1 MEAVHEPRS
10 TSDHQRHRLLKEQV
24 AITFVVVALII
35 AAGAYLVFKV
45 DGAQYTQFTSL
56 AFVATCFFSF
66 VAFLPAG
73 TLFASRA
80 EFAKGRVAI
89 AADEKTGATVPI
101 ADPWSKT
108 VPLGL
113 ALAAVCSAVFGALVY
128 GLGWTPSPLVTTLV
142 AFLFVVPYAYIV
154 RSNIFRDIEG
164 FAAVGAMRGQ
174 RVTSTSAHVW
184 MSYIIPNVVFQ
195 AIINMPLAN
204 RGFSHAMSLIADKAP
219 GMVPVQALVPDFAI
233 TFMFVC
239 CFTFLGVAAHA
250 VSDLYQGTFK
260 YSGKGHAI
268 NGLLYF
274 GILLLMGVGL
284 GAVVAGVATVLQVAI
299 VTLPVALLLKFLV
312 VFLSVY
318 VACRLGVGW
327 TGRKFN
333 EAMSQK
339 HDVPPAVV
347 PAAS

>member
-113 ALAAVCSAVFGALVY
+113 ALAALATAIVGALIY
-128 GLGWTPSPLVTTLV
+128 GLGWTPSPLVTTLI

-154 RSNIFRDIEG
+154 RANIFRDIEG
-164 FAAVGAMRGQ
+164 LAAVGAMRGQ
-174 RVTSTSAHVW
+174 RVASTSAHIW
-184 MSYIIPNVVFQ
+184 MSYVIPNVAFQ

-239 CFTFLGVAAHA
+239 CFTFLAVILHTAADMYEGEFSYA
-250 VSDLYQGTFK
+250 
-260 YSGKGHAI
+260 GHARGI
-268 NGLLYF
+268 NGFLYF
-274 GILLLMGVGL
+274 GLLILMGAGL
-284 GAVVAGVATVLQVAI
+284 GVLVAVVAQALAIQV
-299 VTLPVALLLKFLV
+299 VSFPVAMAMKFLV
-312 VFLSVY
+312 VCLSVG
-318 VACRLGVGW
+318 VACWLGVGW
-327 TGRKFN
+327 EGKKFN
-333 EAMSQK
+333 
-339 HDVPPAVV
+339 DAVK
-347 PAAS
+347 AAA

>member
-1 MEAVHEPRS
+1 MSHGA
-10 TSDHQRHRLLKEQV
+10 HQTINVYRLLKEQV
-24 AITFVVVALII
+24 VINFVVVALII
-35 AAGAYLVFKV
+35 AAGGYLVFKV
-45 DGAQYTQFTSL
+45 DGEQYTQFTSL

-80 EFAKGRVAI
+80 EFAKGRVAV
-89 AADEKTGATVPI
+89 AADERTGATASI
-101 ADPWSKT
+101 SDPWSKT

-113 ALAAVCSAVFGALVY
+113 ALAAVSTAVFGALIY
-128 GLGWTPSPLVTTLV
+128 GFGWTPSPLVTTLV
-142 AFLFVVPYAYIV
+142 SFLFVVPYAYIV

-164 FAAVGAMRGQ
+164 LAAIGAMRGQ

-250 VSDLYQGTFK
+250 VSDMYQGTFT
-260 YSGKGHAI
+260 YPGKKHAI

-284 GAVVAGVATVLQVAI
+284 GVVVAGVATVMQVAI

-327 TGRKFN
+327 TGKKFN
-333 EAMSQK
+333 EAMSRQE